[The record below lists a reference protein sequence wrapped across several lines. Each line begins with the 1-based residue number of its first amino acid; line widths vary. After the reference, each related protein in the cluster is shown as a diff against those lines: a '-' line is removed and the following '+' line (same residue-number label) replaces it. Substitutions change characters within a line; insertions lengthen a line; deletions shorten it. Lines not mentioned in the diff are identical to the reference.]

1 MARAHCDQD
10 IKPMYVREVCR
21 LMRTSN
27 INIVKGDIE
36 FTEIQDEINK
46 ERQILRQ
53 AQQEEDLEM
62 PGAGEQNPGADTGK
76 KVKISFDEF
85 SRTSFMIISIMKE
98 FERQGEENVRQ
109 QDIVEKMVQ
118 RIELDGADSVNRQTN
133 VERAAETAK
142 KVQNV
147 ISHLIT
153 NEGILVI
160 SQDAKVKNDRYLTLN
175 MNLDI
180 ETLAGQLQSGA
191 KEIY

>member
-1 MARAHCDQD
+1 M
-10 IKPMYVREVCR
+10 
-21 LMRTSN
+21 
-27 INIVKGDIE
+27 
-36 FTEIQDEINK
+36 
-46 ERQILRQ
+46 
-53 AQQEEDLEM
+53 
-62 PGAGEQNPGADTGK
+62 
-76 KVKISFDEF
+76 
-85 SRTSFMIISIMKE
+85 
-98 FERQGEENVRQ
+98 
-109 QDIVEKMVQ
+109 EKMVQ

>member
-1 MARAHCDQD
+1 
-10 IKPMYVREVCR
+10 
-21 LMRTSN
+21 
-27 INIVKGDIE
+27 
-36 FTEIQDEINK
+36 
-46 ERQILRQ
+46 
-53 AQQEEDLEM
+53 
-62 PGAGEQNPGADTGK
+62 
-76 KVKISFDEF
+76 
-85 SRTSFMIISIMKE
+85 
-98 FERQGEENVRQ
+98 
-109 QDIVEKMVQ
+109 MVQ

>member
-1 MARAHCDQD
+1 M
-10 IKPMYVREVCR
+10 
-21 LMRTSN
+21 
-27 INIVKGDIE
+27 
-36 FTEIQDEINK
+36 
-46 ERQILRQ
+46 
-53 AQQEEDLEM
+53 
-62 PGAGEQNPGADTGK
+62 
-76 KVKISFDEF
+76 
-85 SRTSFMIISIMKE
+85 
-98 FERQGEENVRQ
+98 
-109 QDIVEKMVQ
+109 EKMVQ

-180 ETLAGQLQSGA
+180 ETLAGLLQSGA

>member
-1 MARAHCDQD
+1 
-10 IKPMYVREVCR
+10 
-21 LMRTSN
+21 
-27 INIVKGDIE
+27 
-36 FTEIQDEINK
+36 
-46 ERQILRQ
+46 
-53 AQQEEDLEM
+53 
-62 PGAGEQNPGADTGK
+62 
-76 KVKISFDEF
+76 
-85 SRTSFMIISIMKE
+85 
-98 FERQGEENVRQ
+98 
-109 QDIVEKMVQ
+109 VEKMVQ

-180 ETLAGQLQSGA
+180 ETLAGLLQSGA

>member
-1 MARAHCDQD
+1 
-10 IKPMYVREVCR
+10 
-21 LMRTSN
+21 
-27 INIVKGDIE
+27 
-36 FTEIQDEINK
+36 
-46 ERQILRQ
+46 
-53 AQQEEDLEM
+53 
-62 PGAGEQNPGADTGK
+62 
-76 KVKISFDEF
+76 
-85 SRTSFMIISIMKE
+85 
-98 FERQGEENVRQ
+98 
-109 QDIVEKMVQ
+109 VEKMVQ
-118 RIELDGADSVNRQTN
+118 RIELDGADSVNRKTN

>member
-1 MARAHCDQD
+1 
-10 IKPMYVREVCR
+10 MYVREVCR

>member
-1 MARAHCDQD
+1 
-10 IKPMYVREVCR
+10 
-21 LMRTSN
+21 
-27 INIVKGDIE
+27 
-36 FTEIQDEINK
+36 
-46 ERQILRQ
+46 
-53 AQQEEDLEM
+53 
-62 PGAGEQNPGADTGK
+62 
-76 KVKISFDEF
+76 
-85 SRTSFMIISIMKE
+85 
-98 FERQGEENVRQ
+98 
-109 QDIVEKMVQ
+109 VEKMVQ